1 MLKSMQGVVRMIE
14 TVDDATRGRKR
25 TLSTTSLDDLEPKE
39 PREMEEDDADEYIPD
54 KDEGA
59 AEDEDEDVEMT
70 DQQGDIIEVST
81 GGSCEI
87 DESLT
92 TIMDL

>member
-1 MLKSMQGVVRMIE
+1 MLKSMQGVMHIIE
-14 TVDDATRGRKR
+14 TVNDATRGRKH

-39 PREMEEDDADEYIPD
+39 PHEMEEDDADKYISNE
-54 KDEGA
+54 DEDV
-59 AEDEDEDVEMT
+59 AEDEDEDVDMT

-81 GGSCEI
+81 GGCCEM